1 MSSDSPLPRP
11 DRAHSYYYD
20 DGGRLSEAR
29 DVAGND
35 EFIVATYVY
44 SCALQLPP
52 SFRFGRRWHWA
63 HPPWP
68 PLHKGGERS
77 WCEQALIQ
85 RGPESKRTIRA
96 PHRLR
101 QMPPPPPRTLTAYEP
116 CVDDA
121 TGPTPPGP
129 PFTRGGKVMV

>member
-44 SCALQLPP
+44 SCVHYHHV
-52 SFRFGRRWHWA
+52 RRGRPRN
-63 HPPWP
+63 
-68 PLHKGGERS
+68 EFDRS
-77 WCEQALIQ
+77 
-85 RGPESKRTIRA
+85 
-96 PHRLR
+96 
-101 QMPPPPPRTLTAYEP
+101 
-116 CVDDA
+116 
-121 TGPTPPGP
+121 
-129 PFTRGGKVMV
+129 

>member
-29 DVAGND
+29 DIAGND

-44 SCALQLPP
+44 SFALQLPP
-52 SFRFGRRWHWA
+52 FVPLWSAMALG
-63 HPPWP
+63 PPPGP
-68 PLHKGGERS
+68 PFTRGGERA

-101 QMPPPPPRTLTAYEP
+101 
-116 CVDDA
+116 
-121 TGPTPPGP
+121 
-129 PFTRGGKVMV
+129 